1 MSQDSTDLMGKKVK
15 FHIMKEYQELLP
27 PLPEDQYDLL
37 MKTIKEEGQHDPITV
52 NSNGVVCTTDS
63 GYVTSSE
70 LHRIFI
76 E

>member
-1 MSQDSTDLMGKKVK
+1 
-15 FHIMKEYQELLP
+15 MKEYQELLP

-63 GYVTSSE
+63 GGARNYIVFSLNDNTFV
-70 LHRIFI
+70 L
-76 E
+76 